1 VDYGS
6 LLVNRAELDRLARGL
21 ARVDLAAM
29 PDDEARI
36 AFWINAYNLL
46 AIKAVVDRY
55 PVASIKDAGHLL
67 WPVWKRKV
75 GTVAGRERTL
85 DGLEHDILRKHFRE
99 PRVHFAIVC
108 ASLSCPDLRREPYVA
123 ARLDAQ
129 LVQATRAFLA
139 NPAKG
144 VAPGPEGRT
153 ARVSAIFK
161 WFAGDWSLNDA
172 RRAGPP

>member
-1 VDYGS
+1 MMRRAWCLS
-6 LLVNRAELDRLARGL
+6 TLLLVLG
-21 ARVDLAAM
+21 AA
-29 PDDEARI
+29 
-36 AFWINAYNLL
+36 
-46 AIKAVVDRY
+46 
-55 PVASIKDAGHLL
+55 
-67 WPVWKRKV
+67 
-75 GTVAGRERTL
+75 T
-85 DGLEHDILRKHFRE
+85 
-99 PRVHFAIVC
+99 

>member
-1 VDYGS
+1 MMRRAWCLS
-6 LLVNRAELDRLARGL
+6 TLLLVLG
-21 ARVDLAAM
+21 AA
-29 PDDEARI
+29 
-36 AFWINAYNLL
+36 
-46 AIKAVVDRY
+46 
-55 PVASIKDAGHLL
+55 
-67 WPVWKRKV
+67 
-75 GTVAGRERTL
+75 T
-85 DGLEHDILRKHFRE
+85 
-99 PRVHFAIVC
+99 

-161 WFAGDWSLNDA
+161 WFAGDFGGADGVARFIRGAAGPELGARVSGLRAEGLDYLPYDWSLNDA